1 MASGARAAAV
11 ASLAVCVVAA
21 AAGVVVSGWVG
32 WSSFTG
38 SVSWF
43 FTRRSRSWCRCCCR
57 CRCCCCCCC
66 CCCCV
71 VEAVDRGRGVEGDV
85 LAVGELHS
93 RLLGVIKLLLP
104 RGCGRQVLLL
114 LLLLLLLQWLPL
126 WELLRQLRGK

>member
-11 ASLAVCVVAA
+11 ASLAGCVVAA
-21 AAGVVVSGWVG
+21 AAGAVVSGWVG
-32 WSSFTG
+32 WFSFTG
-38 SVSWF
+38 SVFWF
-43 FTRRSRSWCRCCCR
+43 FARRSWSWCRCCCR
-57 CRCCCCCCC
+57 CRC

-126 WELLRQLRGK
+126 WELLRQLREK